1 MNRTFHPKALTLF
14 ISSLLVCLVV
24 FWVQAQARKNSTPTP
39 TPTPTPEK
47 KIRIED
53 TILRRE
59 GKNKIIFKSDFE
71 LAKQSDNSAVVRKK
85 NVGTKTQPGGVVGQ
99 IVCDCVPDGSKTN
112 GHCPLHMDGT
122 TATCNPIGGCSCVLS
137 IETK

>member
-1 MNRTFHPKALTLF
+1 MKHTIHPKAVTLL
-14 ISSLLVCLVV
+14 ISGLLVCLLV
-24 FWVQAQARKNSTPTP
+24 FWAQAQAKKKPTPTP

-53 TILRRE
+53 AVERRE
-59 GKNKIIFKSDFE
+59 GKNKIIFKSEFE
-71 LAKQSDNSAVVRKK
+71 LAKQSENSAVLRKK

-99 IVCDCVPDGSKTN
+99 VVCDCVPDGSNTN
-112 GHCPLHMDGT
+112 GHCPLHMNGT
-122 TATCNPIGGCSCVLS
+122 IATCDPIGGCSCVLS